1 MRGPKPTPTALRIL
15 CGNPGRRPL
24 NAREP
29 KAAPATLT
37 PPAWLKGVAVAEWQR
52 IAPILHHLGILT
64 EVDDIALAAYCQT
77 YARWRDSDAKIDEF
91 GPVIKGKGGFPMISP
106 FFTVS
111 LRSLAQMRAFLI
123 EFGMTPSAR
132 SRVRTPTEDP
142 DDPFAEFDL
151 GRLERWSP
159 DEAASD

>member
-1 MRGPKPTPTALRIL
+1 ADRESVPRSIFKHRMRDAPDHTQPAAAVTMGRVRGPKPTPTALRVL
-15 CGNPGRRPL
+15 RGNPGRRPL

-37 PPAWLKGVAVAEWQR
+37 PPAWLKGLAVAEWQR
-52 IAPILHHLGILT
+52 IAPVLHRLGILT

-111 LRSLAQMRAFLI
+111 LRSLAQMR
-123 EFGMTPSAR
+123 
-132 SRVRTPTEDP
+132 
-142 DDPFAEFDL
+142 
-151 GRLERWSP
+151 
-159 DEAASD
+159 